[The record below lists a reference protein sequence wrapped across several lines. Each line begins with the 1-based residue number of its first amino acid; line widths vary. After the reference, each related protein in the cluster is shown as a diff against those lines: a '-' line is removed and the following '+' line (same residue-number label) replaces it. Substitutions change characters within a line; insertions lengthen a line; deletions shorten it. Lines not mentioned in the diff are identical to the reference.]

1 METRK
6 WLCILIAS
14 LHKLRLLII
23 HYALQRSRHAA
34 AAFVIQ
40 KLDKVANT
48 LDTFWVLNTD
58 VSSLLKRTLFTSM
71 NLLLQTHHSCL
82 VAAGAKNS
90 GTLHFISGRWVV
102 SIFDMSNCTEQS
114 AAHRNFL
121 GQLHNN
127 PVGVKNEVRQQTP
140 AFQKPVTWLKV
151 LTKESGVKCR
161 SLFSASFSNAR
172 PRQHTQS
179 VHASIR
185 LALQSTLGGILN
197 VKTCHP
203 LTTNT

>member
-102 SIFDMSNCTEQS
+102 SIFAMSNCTEQI

-151 LTKESGVKCR
+151 LTKESEWNAD
-161 SLFSASFSNAR
+161 LYFLLLSATLHPDSTPRAFTQASVR
-172 PRQHTQS
+172 PSSRHL
-179 VHASIR
+179 VVY
-185 LALQSTLGGILN
+185 LM
-197 VKTCHP
+197 
-203 LTTNT
+203 